1 MRSLGVGGAPETTA
15 MRSANSLEIHIK
27 LYGLD
32 LPTHRGTS
40 YYQH

>member
-1 MRSLGVGGAPETTA
+1 MRSLGVGERGDHRHEISELA
-15 MRSANSLEIHIK
+15 EIHIK

-32 LPTHRGTS
+32 LPTCRGTS